1 MKLFA
6 AAAVAVLMAATPAQA
21 GFWSWFNDNP
31 TYPKARYEADRAAE
45 KAAHEAYEARV
56 RQQIADGTDPMLHA
70 GEPLSDGAL
79 EMRLW
84 KLETGFYDHHPD

>member
-6 AAAVAVLMAATPAQA
+6 AAAVAALMVATPAQA
-21 GFWSWFNDNP
+21 GFWSWFNDNQM
-31 TYPKARYEADRAAE
+31 YPKAQQEADRAQDEANRQ
-45 KAAHEAYEARV
+45 AYEAKV

-84 KLETGFYDHHPD
+84 KLETGVYDPK